1 MPIRKS
7 CRPLIGIV
15 LRGILVRGMLHRQ
28 NNRLLWRGSLGVMRK
43 CRGKKKATIRT
54 MMVLNR
60 GEKIT
65 ASPIKSM
72 TINPHKI
79 TDKMGF
85 KVPWWLLWLKRN
97 PFHRDSSHL
106 ERKLQLRIFWICSI
120 HRQTILQSI
129 LSPIR
134 LLKTK
139 WSQGSNK

>member
-1 MPIRKS
+1 
-7 CRPLIGIV
+7 
-15 LRGILVRGMLHRQ
+15 
-28 NNRLLWRGSLGVMRK
+28 MRK

-85 KVPWWLLWLKRN
+85 KVP
-97 PFHRDSSHL
+97 
-106 ERKLQLRIFWICSI
+106 
-120 HRQTILQSI
+120 
-129 LSPIR
+129 
-134 LLKTK
+134 
-139 WSQGSNK
+139 